1 MSHLRM
7 GDLNVAK
14 GKDKNWDSAQLEPS
28 GKTHLSGAQDM
39 VGNRFE

>member
-1 MSHLRM
+1 MSHLGM

-14 GKDKNWDSAQLEPS
+14 GKDKNWGFAQLEPN
-28 GKTHLSGAQDM
+28 GKTHLAGAQGM

>member
-1 MSHLRM
+1 MSHLGM

-14 GKDKNWDSAQLEPS
+14 GKDKNWDSAQLEPN
-28 GKTHLSGAQDM
+28 GKTHLAGAQGM